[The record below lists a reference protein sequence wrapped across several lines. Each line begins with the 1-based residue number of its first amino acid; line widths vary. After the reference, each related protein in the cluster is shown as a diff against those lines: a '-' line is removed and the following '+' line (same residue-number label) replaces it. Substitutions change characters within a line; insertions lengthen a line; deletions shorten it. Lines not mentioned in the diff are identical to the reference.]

1 MSGTPAS
8 GRTGPTQRMALVTG
22 GTRGIG
28 LAIARRLVSDG
39 FGVVAAART
48 APADLPWGI
57 THAPLDVT
65 DHQAVEALIA
75 ALPRLDLLVNNAG
88 LAGAQDYAA
97 ADADPLW
104 HAILATNLTGAWY
117 CARAALR
124 RLPDRTGRII
134 NIASVLG
141 LRGVPDQPAYVA
153 AKHGLVGLT
162 RALAMQAAPRGI
174 TVNAIC
180 PGWVETDMAAQRYAE
195 IGITAEQAAAGVPVG
210 RVATPFE
217 VAETVAFL
225 ARAGAGSITGQ
236 AIAVDGGGTARA

>member
-1 MSGTPAS
+1 MN
-8 GRTGPTQRMALVTG
+8 GPTTRLAVVTG

-39 FGVVAAART
+39 FGVIAASRT
-48 APADLPWGI
+48 AVEALPWGI

-65 DHQAVEALIA
+65 DRAGVDALFA
-75 ALPRLDLLVNNAG
+75 GLPKLDLLVNNAG
-88 LAGAQDYAA
+88 LAGAQDD
-97 ADADPLW
+97 DADDALW

-117 CARAALR
+117 CSRAALR
-124 RLPDRTGRII
+124 HLPDRTGRIV
-134 NIASVLG
+134 NISSVLG

-162 RALAMQAAPRGI
+162 RAMAMQAAPRGI

-180 PGWVETDMAAQRYAE
+180 PGWVDTAMAAQRYAE
-195 IGITAEQAAAGVPVG
+195 IGITAEQAAAGIPTG
-210 RVATPFE
+210 RVASPWE
-217 VAETVAFL
+217 IADTVAFL

-236 AIAVDGGGTARA
+236 TIVVDGGSSAHA

>member
-1 MSGTPAS
+1 MN
-8 GRTGPTQRMALVTG
+8 GPTTRLAVVTG

-39 FGVVAAART
+39 FGVIAASR
-48 APADLPWGI
+48 APVDDLPWGI
-57 THAPLDVT
+57 THARLDVT
-65 DHQAVEALIA
+65 DRAAVDALFER
-75 ALPRLDLLVNNAG
+75 LPKLDLLVNNAS
-88 LAGAQDYAA
+88 LAGAQDN
-97 ADADPLW
+97 DADDALW

-117 CARAALR
+117 CSRAALA
-124 RLPDRTGRII
+124 RLPDRTGRIV

-162 RALAMQAAPRGI
+162 RAMAMQAAPRGI

-195 IGITAEQAAAGVPVG
+195 IGITAEQAAAGVPIG
-210 RVATPFE
+210 RVASSWE
-217 VAETVAFL
+217 VADMVAFL

-236 AIAVDGGGTARA
+236 AIPLDGGSTARA

>member
-1 MSGTPAS
+1 MSGS
-8 GRTGPTQRMALVTG
+8 SMSGPTTRLAVVTG

-39 FGVVAAART
+39 FGVIAASRS
-48 APADLPWGI
+48 PVGDLPWGI
-57 THAPLDVT
+57 THARLDVT
-65 DHQAVEALIA
+65 DRAAVDALFA
-75 ALPRLDLLVNNAG
+75 SLPKLDLLVNNAG
-88 LAGAQDYAA
+88 LAGAQDR
-97 ADADPLW
+97 DADDALW

-117 CARAALR
+117 CSRAALA
-124 RLPDRTGRII
+124 RLPDRTGRIV

-162 RALAMQAAPRGI
+162 RAMAMQAAPRGI

-180 PGWVETDMAAQRYAE
+180 PGWVDTDMAAQRYAE
-195 IGITAEQAAAGVPVG
+195 IGISAEQAAAGVPIG
-210 RVATPFE
+210 RVASPWE
-217 VAETVAFL
+217 VADMVAFL

-236 AIAVDGGGTARA
+236 AIPLDGGSTARA